1 MSVVEVGVLALQGG
15 VREHALAI
23 QPAGG
28 SWRPVRRPED
38 LEGID
43 ALIIPGGESTTI
55 GRLAGIYGLI
65 DPLRSAVAGG
75 LPTFGTCAGMI
86 LLAAGVTGVDQ
97 PQLGV
102 LDIIVERNAFGRQN
116 ESFEVNLMI
125 DGLDEPFRAVF
136 IRAPW
141 VAKLGGGVEVV
152 AEIDNHPVMVRQ
164 GNILA
169 SSFHPELTGDVR
181 IHTMLL
187 EAAEHRRRIDGDH

>member
-1 MSVVEVGVLALQGG
+1 VVEVGVLALQGG
-15 VREHALAI
+15 VREHALAV
-23 QPAGG
+23 QTAGG
-28 SWRPVRRPED
+28 SWCPVRRPED
-38 LEGID
+38 LDGID

-65 DPLRSAVAGG
+65 DPLRSAIAGG

-86 LLAAGVTGVDQ
+86 LLAAGVTGGDQ

-116 ESFEVNLMI
+116 ESFEADLAI
-125 DGLDEPFRAVF
+125 DGLDEPFPAVF

-141 VAKLGGGVEVV
+141 VAKVGGGVEVV
-152 AEIDNHPVMVRQ
+152 AAIDDHPVMVRQ
-164 GNILA
+164 DNILA

-187 EAAEHRRRIDGDH
+187 EAARNRRRTDGDH

>member
-1 MSVVEVGVLALQGG
+1 MKSLSAGWILPIFL
-15 VREHALAI
+15 RNILFMTAI
-23 QPAGG
+23 
-28 SWRPVRRPED
+28 
-38 LEGID
+38 
-43 ALIIPGGESTTI
+43 
-55 GRLAGIYGLI
+55 
-65 DPLRSAVAGG
+65 AGG

-86 LLAAGVTGVDQ
+86 LLAAGVTGADQ